1 MDVGT
6 PASDFEREE
15 WTTTEVRFHG
25 FASLPS
31 ERDVEVESPEFS
43 CFGHEWVLD
52 IYPGGKENSDDGY
65 VAVYLSNMSNKPI
78 KIQYGFSVRD
88 AFGKEVV
95 HHEPETD
102 KFDGARDEYDVE
114 NSLGDCDFA
123 KRSKL
128 IKALVKGTL
137 VIEVRMRLIE
147 ASKLSTQFIPEN
159 PLNKNILNKF
169 NKEESADVVFEVDS
183 ASMNEQG
190 GDESAEKRK
199 KTTTTFHAHRLILQ
213 DGAST
218 LAEMC
223 KPSADGG
230 SVATVSITDVKPE
243 IFKHMLYYIYGG
255 KLTVKKLKANSKDII
270 DACDKYGLVS
280 LKLEAEVSYVKS
292 TEFTAE
298 NMMDNLLYAESKNLA
313 LLKEAVMDYIV
324 ENKDHIIGK
333 VSFDDVP
340 GSMITDILSAV
351 SRGEQ
356 REDDTSGNAI
366 INYNKMRVGTLRKM
380 LHEKGLDVDG
390 SREAMIALLKENE

>member
-1 MDVGT
+1 
-6 PASDFEREE
+6 
-15 WTTTEVRFHG
+15 
-25 FASLPS
+25 
-31 ERDVEVESPEFS
+31 
-43 CFGHEWVLD
+43 
-52 IYPGGKENSDDGY
+52 
-65 VAVYLSNMSNKPI
+65 
-78 KIQYGFSVRD
+78 
-88 AFGKEVV
+88 
-95 HHEPETD
+95 
-102 KFDGARDEYDVE
+102 
-114 NSLGDCDFA
+114 
-123 KRSKL
+123 
-128 IKALVKGTL
+128 
-137 VIEVRMRLIE
+137 
-147 ASKLSTQFIPEN
+147 
-159 PLNKNILNKF
+159 
-169 NKEESADVVFEVDS
+169 
-183 ASMNEQG
+183 MNEQG
-190 GDESAEKRK
+190 GDESAEKKK

-223 KPSADGG
+223 KPSLDGG
-230 SVATVSITDVKPE
+230 SVATIAISDVKPE

>member
-6 PASDFEREE
+6 PASDFEHEE
-15 WTTTEVRFHG
+15 WTRTEVRFHG

-230 SVATVSITDVKPE
+230 SVATIAISDVKPE

>member
-6 PASDFEREE
+6 PASDFEHEE
-15 WTTTEVRFHG
+15 WTRTEVRFHG